1 MNKLLKTTQLV
12 QFILENCP
20 ETRNDDGL
28 LYVTAC
34 KAVNP
39 SIDMFP
45 FGTVFANHKTYGL
58 PSFKSV
64 ERARRKIQR
73 ENPELAAKKEVA
85 EARTEQEGKFRA
97 YALEKGI
104 I

>member
-1 MNKLLKTTQLV
+1 MNKLLKTINLV
-12 QFILENCP
+12 RFILENYP
-20 ETRNDDGL
+20 ETRNDDAL

-45 FGTVFANHKTYGL
+45 FGTVFTHYKTYGL
-58 PSFKSV
+58 PSYKSV
-64 ERARRKIQR
+64 ERARRKLQR
-73 ENPELAAKKEVA
+73 ENPELAATKEVK
-85 EARTEQEGKFRA
+85 EARTEQEGKFKA
-97 YALEKGI
+97 FALDKGI